1 MKHRKT
7 NPALELQHYIR
18 EGEHTTQDFKFEI
31 SDARKIA
38 KTLSAFANTK
48 GGRLLIGIKDNGN
61 IAGVQSE
68 EEKYMIEA
76 AADLYCHPKI
86 HYTAKEIEVNNKII
100 LIVNIKESKHKPIF
114 AIDEKNKHFAYIRI
128 NDETLLATTLHL
140 QLWRLNHEEKGEFM
154 TYTEQEH
161 NLLSYLKDKK
171 SLTLNQFYRKA
182 KQSKRKAD
190 FFLAKLIQFNVIELF
205 FENKKFRIKLK

>member
-1 MKHRKT
+1 MKHRRL
-7 NPALELQHYIR
+7 NPALELQRYIS

-48 GGRLLIGIKDNGN
+48 GGRLLIGVKDNGN

-76 AADLYCHPKI
+76 AAHLYCRPEI
-86 HYTAKEIEVNNKII
+86 HYTTKEIEVNNKTI
-100 LIVNIKESKHKPIF
+100 LMVTIKESKQKPIF
-114 AIDEKNKHFAYIRI
+114 AIDEQDKPLAYIRI

-140 QLWRLNHEEKGEFM
+140 QLWRLDRKEKGEFM
-154 TYTEQEH
+154 TYTEYEH
-161 NLLSYLKDKK
+161 SLLHYLKEKQ

-182 KQSKRKAD
+182 KQSKRKTE
-190 FFLAKLIQFNVIELF
+190 FFLAKLIQFNVVELF
-205 FENKKFRIKLK
+205 FEDKKFRIKLK